1 MKLLLILLLVL
12 CLVSVLAVK
21 TKKAHAPGHVRRL
34 PGHALRTSVVIA
46 LLRTVR
52 ACIATTAV
60 MAVVVSFKFLL
71 IFAASSDAGDRYL
84 HVLKLLVLLTLIGVF
99 LRFLFAVFARIRLR
113 VNQLHQERS
122 PNAAPLLSS
131 NWSL

>member
-12 CLVSVLAVK
+12 CLVSVLAAK
-21 TKKAHAPGHVRRL
+21 AKKAPVPGHGRRL

-46 LLRTVR
+46 ALRTVR

-60 MAVVVSFKFLL
+60 MAVVVSFKFVL
-71 IFAASSDAGDRYL
+71 IFAASSEAGSREV
-84 HVLKLLVLLTLIGVF
+84 HVLKLLVLLALIAVL
-99 LRFLFAVFARIRLR
+99 LRFLFVVFARIRVR
-113 VNQLHQERS
+113 VNRLHQERS
-122 PNAAPLLSS
+122 PTAAPLLPG